1 MYLTQSVNF
10 VKFKMFL
17 EKYANFNGWSE
28 HNKVGIFI
36 FIKLSKEFDSIM
48 NGEDACRI
56 TRN

>member
-28 HNKVGIFI
+28 HIEVGIFTLM
-36 FIKLSKEFDSIM
+36 KLSKEFDSIM
-48 NGEDACRI
+48 NGKDACRVI
-56 TRN
+56 RN